1 MGFGILLLGYPLILS
16 VTLHSMGF
24 CFEIL
29 GYLIMFRALTV
40 LSEYGKYFRYAKY
53 AVSAL
58 IPFGAFSLI
67 LQCFSWFGAKDLY
80 ESISAVVSVPY
91 SILLSAALLVFHML
105 LLIAVK
111 TIAREVDLPKLVT
124 EATRNII
131 VTWLYFAA
139 VIVSCFLN
147 VPAVT
152 DHLPYYKVLGYVSI
166 FGVIWILLNLKMIF
180 VCYMRICLPEDL
192 DMPVGDRKMPRLFG
206 KPKEE
211 ELTEEELAAA
221 EKARKERERAAYDAA
236 MKQRQAERTKKNKRG
251 KKK

>member
-16 VTLHSMGF
+16 VTMHSMGF

-29 GYLIMFRALTV
+29 GYLIMFRALTL

-58 IPFGAFSLI
+58 IPLGAFSLI
-67 LQCFSWFGAKDLY
+67 LQSFSWFGADALY
-80 ESISAVVSVPY
+80 ETVSSVVSVPY
-91 SILLSAALLVFHML
+91 SILLAVGLLVFHMFL
-105 LLIAVK
+105 LTAVK

-124 EATRNII
+124 EASRNIV
-131 VTWLYFAA
+131 VTWLYFVAA
-139 VIVSCFLN
+139 IASGFLN

-152 DHLPYYKVLGYVSI
+152 DILPYYKVLGYVSM
-166 FGVIWILLNLKMIF
+166 FGVIWILLNAKMIF
-180 VCYMRICLPEDL
+180 VCYMRICLPGDE
-192 DMPVGDRKMPRLFG
+192 DMPVGDRKLPRLFG

-211 ELTEEELAAA
+211 PLTEEAIAAA
-221 EKARKERERAAYDAA
+221 EKAKKEREKAEYDAA

>member
-29 GYLIMFRALTV
+29 GYLIMFRALSV

-58 IPFGAFSLI
+58 IPLGAFSLI
-67 LQCFSWFGAKDLY
+67 LQSFSWFGAPELY
-80 ESISAVVSVPY
+80 DTVSSAVSVPY
-91 SILLSAALLVFHML
+91 SILLAVGLLVFHML
-105 LLIAVK
+105 LLLAVK

-124 EATRNII
+124 EASRNMI
-131 VTWLYFAA
+131 VTWLYFGAA
-139 VIVSCFLN
+139 VISCFLN

-152 DHLPYYKVLGYVSI
+152 DVLPYYKLLGYVSL
-166 FGVIWILLNLKMIF
+166 FGVIWILLNAKMIF
-180 VCYMRICLPEDL
+180 VCYMRICLPGDE
-192 DMPVGDRKMPRLFG
+192 DMPVGDRKLPRLFG

-211 ELTEEELAAA
+211 PLTEEALAAA
-221 EKARKERERAAYDAA
+221 QKAQKERERAEYDAA

>member
-29 GYLIMFRALTV
+29 GYLLIFRALT
-40 LSEYGKYFRYAKY
+40 LLGEYGVWFRYAKY

-58 IPFGAFSLI
+58 IPLGAFSLI
-67 LQCFSWFGAKDLY
+67 LQCFSWFGADTLY
-80 ESISAVVSVPY
+80 ETVQAAVSVPY
-91 SILLSAALLVFHML
+91 SILLAVGLLVFHMCL
-105 LLIAVK
+105 LRAVK
-111 TIAREVDLPKLVT
+111 TIAQEVDLPKLAV
-124 EATRNII
+124 EASRNVI

-139 VIVSCFLN
+139 AVVVCFLN
-147 VPAVT
+147 IPAVT
-152 DHLPYYKVLGYVSI
+152 DVMPYYKLLGYVSM
-166 FGVIWILLNLKMIF
+166 FGVIWILLNAKMIF
-180 VCYMRICLPEDL
+180 VCYMRICLPGDE

-211 ELTEEELAAA
+211 PLTEEEVAAA
-221 EKARKERERAAYDAA
+221 EKAKKERERAEYDAA

>member
-16 VTLHSMGF
+16 VTMHSMGF

-29 GYLIMFRALTV
+29 GYLMMYRALTL

-58 IPFGAFSLI
+58 IPLGAFSLI
-67 LQCFSWFGAKDLY
+67 LQSFSWFGADALY
-80 ESISAVVSVPY
+80 ETVSSAVSVPY
-91 SILLSAALLVFHML
+91 SILLAVELLVFHML
-105 LLIAVK
+105 LLLAVK
-111 TIAREVDLPKLVT
+111 TIAREVELPKLVT
-124 EATRNII
+124 EASRNIV
-131 VTWLYFAA
+131 VTWLYFFAA
-139 VIVSCFLN
+139 IVSGFLD

-152 DHLPYYKVLGYVSI
+152 DVLPYYKVLGYVSL

-180 VCYMRICLPEDL
+180 VCYMRICLPGDE

-206 KPKEE
+206 KPKDEVLTDEE
-211 ELTEEELAAA
+211 IAAA
-221 EKARKERERAAYDAA
+221 EKAKKEREKAEYDAA

>member
-67 LQCFSWFGAKDLY
+67 LQCFSWFGADGLY
-80 ESISAVVSVPY
+80 DKVSSIVSVPY
-91 SILLSAALLVFHML
+91 SILLAVGLLVFHML
-105 LLIAVK
+105 LLLAVK

-124 EATRNII
+124 EASRNMV
-131 VTWLYFAA
+131 VTWLYFGAA
-139 VIVSCFLN
+139 TVSAFLN
-147 VPAVT
+147 IPSVT
-152 DHLPYYKVLGYVSI
+152 DVLPYYKLLGYVSM
-166 FGVIWILLNLKMIF
+166 FGVIWILLNAKMIF
-180 VCYMRICLPEDL
+180 VCYMRICLPGDE
-192 DMPVGDRKMPRLFG
+192 DMPIGDRKMPSLFG
-206 KPKEE
+206 KHKEE
-211 ELTEEELAAA
+211 PLTEEELAAA
-221 EKARKERERAAYDAA
+221 EKAKKEREKAEYDAA

>member
-16 VTLHSMGF
+16 VTMHSMGF

-29 GYLIMFRALTV
+29 GYLIMLRALTV

-67 LQCFSWFGAKDLY
+67 LQCFSWFGAKELY
-80 ESISAVVSVPY
+80 ESISAAVSVPY
-91 SILLSAALLVFHML
+91 NILLAIGLLVFHML
-105 LLIAVK
+105 LLIAVR
-111 TIAREVDLPKLVT
+111 TIAHEVDLPKLVT
-124 EATRNII
+124 EASRNIV

-139 VIVSCFLN
+139 VVASCFLN
-147 VPAVT
+147 IPAVT
-152 DHLPYYKVLGYVSI
+152 DHLPYYKVLGYVSM
-166 FGVIWILLNLKMIF
+166 FGVIWILLNAKMVF
-180 VCYMRICLPEDL
+180 VCYMRICLPGDE

-211 ELTEEELAAA
+211 VLTEEEQAAA
-221 EKARKERERAAYDAA
+221 EKAKKERERAAYDAA
-236 MKQRQAERTKKNKRG
+236 MKQRQAARTKKNKRG

>member
-16 VTLHSMGF
+16 VTLHSMGV

-29 GYLIMFRALTV
+29 GYLIMLRALTV
-40 LSEYGKYFRYAKY
+40 LSEYGTYFRYAKY

-58 IPFGAFSLI
+58 IPLGAFSLI
-67 LQCFSWFGAKDLY
+67 LQCFSWFGAKELY
-80 ESISAVVSVPY
+80 ETVQSAVSVPY
-91 SILLSAALLVFHML
+91 NILLAVMLVVFHMF
-105 LLIAVK
+105 LLIAVR
-111 TIAREVDLPKLVT
+111 TIAREVDLPRLVT

-131 VTWLYFAA
+131 VTWLYFTA
-139 VIVSCFLN
+139 VIVVSFLN

-152 DHLPYYKVLGYVSI
+152 DVLPYHKLLGYVSL
-166 FGVIWILLNLKMIF
+166 FGIIWILLNAKMIF

-211 ELTEEELAAA
+211 ELSEEALALA
-221 EKARKERERAAYDAA
+221 EKDRKERERAAYDAE
-236 MKQRQAERTKKNKRG
+236 MRNRQAARTKRNKRG

>member
-29 GYLIMFRALTV
+29 GYLIMFRALSV
-40 LSEYGKYFRYAKY
+40 LSEYGNYFRYAKY

-58 IPFGAFSLI
+58 IPLGAFSLI
-67 LQCFSWFGAKDLY
+67 LQSFSWFGADELY
-80 ESISAVVSVPY
+80 ETVSSVTSVPY
-91 SILLSAALLVFHML
+91 SMLLAVALLVFHML
-105 LLIAVK
+105 LLLAVK

-124 EATRNII
+124 EASRNIV
-131 VTWLYFAA
+131 VTWLYFFAA
-139 VIVSCFLN
+139 IASSFLN

-152 DHLPYYKVLGYVSI
+152 EILPYYKLLGYVSM
-166 FGVIWILLNLKMIF
+166 FGVIWMLLNLKMIF
-180 VCYMRICLPEDL
+180 VCYMRICLPGDE

-211 ELTEEELAAA
+211 ILTDEELAAA
-221 EKARKERERAAYDAA
+221 EKAKKERERAEYDAA
-236 MKQRQAERTKKNKRG
+236 MKQRQLERTKKNKRG

>member
-24 CFEIL
+24 CFELL
-29 GYLIMFRALTV
+29 GYLIMFRALTL

-58 IPFGAFSLI
+58 IPLGAFSLV
-67 LQCFSWFGAKDLY
+67 LQCFSWFGADRLY
-80 ESISAVVSVPY
+80 ETVSQVVSVPY
-91 SILLSAALLVFHML
+91 SILLAVMLLVFHML
-105 LLIAVK
+105 LLLAVK

-124 EATRNII
+124 EASRNII
-131 VTWLYFAA
+131 VTWLYVAA

-152 DHLPYYKVLGYVSI
+152 DVLPYYKVLGYVSL
-166 FGVIWILLNLKMIF
+166 FGVIWILLNAKMIF

-206 KPKEE
+206 RPKEE
-211 ELTEEELAAA
+211 DVTEEELAAA
-221 EKARKERERAAYDAA
+221 EKAKKEKEKADYDAA
-236 MKQRQAERTKKNKRG
+236 MRQRQLERTRKNKRG
-251 KKK
+251 RKK

>member
-16 VTLHSMGF
+16 VTMHSMGF

-29 GYLIMFRALTV
+29 GYLIMFRALTL

-58 IPFGAFSLI
+58 IPLGAFSLI
-67 LQCFSWFGAKDLY
+67 LQSLSWFGADALY
-80 ESISAVVSVPY
+80 ETVSDAVTVPY
-91 SILLSAALLVFHML
+91 SILLAVMLLVFHMFL
-105 LLIAVK
+105 LLAVK
-111 TIAREVDLPKLVT
+111 TIAQEVELPKLAA
-124 EATRNII
+124 EAMRNII

-139 VIVSCFLN
+139 ALISCFLN

-152 DHLPYYKVLGYVSI
+152 DVLPYYKLLGYISM
-166 FGVIWILLNLKMIF
+166 FGVIWVLLNAKMIF
-180 VCYMRICLPEDL
+180 VCYMRICLPGDE
-192 DMPVGDRKMPRLFG
+192 DMPIGDRKMPRLFG

-211 ELTEEELAAA
+211 PMTEEAIAAA
-221 EKARKERERAAYDAA
+221 EKAKKEREKAEYDAQ
-236 MKQRQAERTKKNKRG
+236 MKQRQLERTKKNKRG